1 MATAPYNLEI
11 IDNCMTCT
19 RRGAGFFC
27 DLAAPSL
34 KSLEEVKYTSSY
46 PSDALLFVEGQA
58 PRGVYILCK
67 GRVKLSMTSADG
79 KSIILHI
86 AGPGELIG
94 LDAAISGAPYGLSAE
109 TLEPCQVNFVKREAF
124 MRLMHDQPQISAHAT
139 VQFGR
144 DYRAACCQIRS
155 LGLTK
160 TASEKI
166 ARFLLDTASNA
177 KQSTEPMRI
186 NLSLTHEEIA
196 QIVGVSRET
205 VTRTFTDLKA
215 KSLIT
220 VKGPTVVIRDRAGL
234 ASLAGL

>member
-11 IDNCMTCT
+11 VDNCMTCS
-19 RRGAGFFC
+19 RKGAGFFC

-67 GRVKLSMTSADG
+67 GRVKLTMTSADG

-94 LDAAISGAPYGLSAE
+94 LDAALSGAPYGLSAE

-124 MRLMHDQPQISAHAT
+124 MRLMQEQPQS
-139 VQFGR
+139 R
-144 DYRAACCQIRS
+144 PMRRS
-155 LGLTK
+155 SCGI
-160 TASEKI
+160 TARLA
-166 ARFLLDTASNA
+166 ARFGHWASPKRHRKRSRDFCWTRRA
-177 KQSTEPMRI
+177 TPSRAPSLCESICPLPMRK
-186 NLSLTHEEIA
+186 LPRSWASPAKPSPEHSPT
-196 QIVGVSRET
+196 SR
-205 VTRTFTDLKA
+205 RN
-215 KSLIT
+215 
-220 VKGPTVVIRDRAGL
+220 R
-234 ASLAGL
+234 